1 MGNRLLTKLKC
12 NKSRRKYKSFFII
25 IIFFSPGMS
34 SELIITSQRW
44 DFWVR
49 KHHHIEKSSQYSTIA
64 KILVYPWINRKGW
77 ENMSE
82 SVPAVVYN
90 SVVHLHLKGGMIPAS
105 ERKHNPTGMMK
116 WSIKNEDP
124 TLSGLECFS

>member
-1 MGNRLLTKLKC
+1 
-12 NKSRRKYKSFFII
+12 
-25 IIFFSPGMS
+25 
-34 SELIITSQRW
+34 
-44 DFWVR
+44 
-49 KHHHIEKSSQYSTIA
+49 
-64 KILVYPWINRKGW
+64 
-77 ENMSE
+77 MSE

-124 TLSGLECFS
+124 TLSGLECFSQNERAEKEFDIQNKQKEKLLTDILTLQDFPLMCRNLKLNVGSNHE